1 MQILRAY
8 DLFMAEKSSSC
19 AAKTIIF
26 YTENL
31 ERFFGFMQVTLDKQL
46 IFLECSEIN
55 RELLLKYI
63 LKLRQPDPDG
73 RALKNTSI
81 NTYFRAVRTFVN
93 WCEDEN
99 FIQDDP
105 LRKIKLPRADDDVIV
120 PITQQEAD
128 RLDSI
133 LSDQSF
139 LDIRNKAI
147 IHLMLDAG
155 LRSCEVVRLR
165 MQDLDFQRNIIRI
178 HGKGSKQ
185 RIVRMCPKVKQML
198 LAYLECIGEA
208 AQHDPVFW
216 EYRNGSGVGISS
228 NCLKQLFAD
237 LKVASGIDRL
247 HAHLLRHTFAT
258 SYMMGGGNL
267 EYLRLLMGHYDYT
280 VTRRYLHLSAQY
292 QMLDVDVY
300 HLDPI
305 FFKSAY

>member
-1 MQILRAY
+1 MHINQAY
-8 DLFMAEKSSSC
+8 DFFMIEKSSSC
-19 AAKTIIF
+19 ADKTIIF

-31 ERFFGFMQVTLDKQL
+31 EKFFDWMGGMLDKNL
-46 IFLECSEIN
+46 SDLVCSDITREI
-55 RELLLKYI
+55 LLKYI
-63 LKLRQPDPDG
+63 LKLRQPDSDG
-73 RALKNTSI
+73 RVLKNTSI

-99 FIQDDP
+99 FILDDP

-128 RLDSI
+128 QLDSI

-139 LDIRNKAI
+139 LNIRNKAI

-185 RIVRMCPKVKQML
+185 RIVRMCPKLKQLL
-198 LAYLECIGEA
+198 LAYLDVIDSLNPG
-208 AQHDPVFW
+208 PVFY
-216 EYRNGSGVGISS
+216 ESCVGSGVAISS
-228 NCLKQLFAD
+228 NCLKQIFQD
-237 LKVASGIDRL
+237 LKITSGIERL

-267 EYLRLLMGHYDYT
+267 EYLRMLLGHYDYT
-280 VTRRYLHLSAQY
+280 VTRRYLHLAAQY
-292 QMLDVDVY
+292 EMLEVDIY
-300 HLDPI
+300 HLDPV
-305 FFKSAY
+305 FFKSFY

>member
-1 MQILRAY
+1 MQIQYAY

-19 AAKTIIF
+19 AGKTIIF

-31 ERFFGFMQVTLDKQL
+31 DRFFEFMEVTLDKQL
-46 IFLECSEIN
+46 IFLECSDISREI
-55 RELLLKYI
+55 LLKYI
-63 LKLRQPDPDG
+63 LKLRQPDQDG

-99 FIQDDP
+99 FILDDP

-128 RLDSI
+128 RIDQV

-139 LDIRNKAI
+139 LNLRNLAI

-155 LRSCEVVRLR
+155 LRSCEVVRLSL
-165 MQDLDFQRNIIRI
+165 QDLDFERNLIRI

-185 RIVRMCPKVKQML
+185 RIVRMCPKLKQIL
-198 LAYLECIGEA
+198 LSYLECIGEA
-208 AQHDPVFW
+208 AQHDPVFL
-216 EYRNGSGVGISS
+216 ERSCSGVGISS
-228 NCLKQLFAD
+228 NCLKQIFAD
-237 LKVASGIDRL
+237 LKVTSGIDRL